1 MSQNLQDKA
10 KALLKEKFK
19 ALQAY
24 FKKQEK
30 SQINH
35 LTLHLKELEKE
46 EQTKPKVNRR
56 KEIGKIREEKQNINV
71 KINWKDQ

>member
-30 SQINH
+30 SQINY
-35 LTLHLKELEKE
+35 LNLHLKVLEKGQ
-46 EQTKPKVNRR
+46 QTKPKVNRR
-56 KEIGKIREEKQNINV
+56 KEKIKIRAEIN
-71 KINWKDQ
+71 KIGNGKTIE